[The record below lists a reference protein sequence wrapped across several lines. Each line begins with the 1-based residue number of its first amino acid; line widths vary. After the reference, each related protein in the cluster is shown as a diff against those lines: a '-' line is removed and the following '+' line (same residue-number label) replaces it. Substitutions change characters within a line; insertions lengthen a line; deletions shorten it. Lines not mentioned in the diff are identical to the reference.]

1 MWEAWNLEIYLTKHL
16 GIKNL
21 SVEVPSSRWDC
32 GYWYSA
38 TGDLGD
44 LLPKTGKL
52 HRNLPTQQLL
62 SRLRVQRSQLILF
75 WDVRERKSKSTPT
88 KNEHCERIMSYDCP
102 LSKAFKTLYFLLAGM
117 DSHEHWHH
125 SESRFAIV
133 IFKFSSFGKDISYP
147 FPNVAKLWHLPETI
161 RVYPLWSL
169 DA

>member
-1 MWEAWNLEIYLTKHL
+1 MGSLKILKSIWPSTWGSKISLLRYLRADETVDIDTALQEILVICYQ
-16 GIKNL
+16 
-21 SVEVPSSRWDC
+21 
-32 GYWYSA
+32 
-38 TGDLGD
+38 
-44 LLPKTGKL
+44 KTGKL

-88 KNEHCERIMSYDCP
+88 KHEHCERIMSYDCP

-133 IFKFSSFGKDISYP
+133 IFKFSSFGKDISILIH
-147 FPNVAKLWHLPETI
+147 FQM
-161 RVYPLWSL
+161 
-169 DA
+169 